1 MGLGSLRLICQF
13 CKRSAGWKTRKKRK
27 SVKHWSAESGGATP
41 RAGRR
46 SMVSEVQGRLV
57 TVHGA
62 VLLGDTPARPVS
74 LQATPTLHKE
84 QYVVPL
90 VMNKRAQRADF
101 PGRLYQILNSPWV
114 QNCNE
119 FLRNNINVYLLLNF
133 TQLTL
138 TCISILRN
146 TPFMLNK
153 RDLLLEKMQM
163 ASL

>member
-1 MGLGSLRLICQF
+1 M
-13 CKRSAGWKTRKKRK
+13 
-27 SVKHWSAESGGATP
+27 
-41 RAGRR
+41 
-46 SMVSEVQGRLV
+46 

-62 VLLGDTPARPVS
+62 VGLGDTPARPVS

-90 VMNKRAQRADF
+90 VMNQRAQRPNF
-101 PGRLYQILNSPWV
+101 PGRLYQILNSPWF

-163 ASL
+163 ASQNISCGCDSSRYRCTLIMRGYALRGSNLYQFPEHLI